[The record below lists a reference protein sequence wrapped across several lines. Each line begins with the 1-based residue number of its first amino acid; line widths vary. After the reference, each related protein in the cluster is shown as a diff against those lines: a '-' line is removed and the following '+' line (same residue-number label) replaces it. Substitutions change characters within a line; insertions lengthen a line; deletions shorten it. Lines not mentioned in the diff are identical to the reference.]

1 MWHTPPRGR
10 TSMRTQAACPPTM
23 GSNAGHQTSDTPQR
37 IPSSS
42 LCLPRSIDHSSYH
55 LAVARQAGRIDRAS
69 RHQLRDRARR
79 AHRDRP
85 SPHVRIKEVDAHTP
99 RALRPERARLP
110 WHAGT
115 YLGAQQQQRQRCAP
129 GTPAWAPRPSPPGL
143 RDSRARDGLRT
154 ARLGLLPHPCG
165 VVARGVWPP
174 QPAFTPF
181 YSRTP
186 RPQWQGRLFA
196 RSRAGVYFYRARAA
210 LTHSPPITFLQSSAR
225 RLLRICICTE

>member
-1 MWHTPPRGR
+1 MIHHNESHPRRCVSPRASITAPIRGTAPRGGASR
-10 TSMRTQAACPPTM
+10 RA
-23 GSNAGHQTSDTPQR
+23 HR
-37 IPSSS
+37 
-42 LCLPRSIDHSSYH
+42 
-55 LAVARQAGRIDRAS
+55 RAS

-110 WHAGT
+110 WHAST
-115 YLGAQQQQRQRCAP
+115 YLGAQQRQRCAP

-154 ARLGLLPHPCG
+154 TRLGLLPRPCG

-174 QPAFTPF
+174 NLLSRRSIRVRHDPNGRGGFLLAPGLAFIFIEREP
-181 YSRTP
+181 
-186 RPQWQGRLFA
+186 L
-196 RSRAGVYFYRARAA
+196 
-210 LTHSPPITFLQSSAR
+210 SPTR
-225 RLLRICICTE
+225 HRLLSFKVLLGAFYVYVYVRSSVCHHL